1 MNILHG
7 QCREAGQS
15 SWVREHDFG
24 QCIVMLLAKPRG
36 VAGVD
41 VMKIGQ
47 RVGREHLKVDAGRV
61 HIGQPDIGLHKRAA
75 LVANTIE
82 AIISHPKPGCSR
94 FGVADLRSVSSGGTH
109 RARQHRVGMNI
120 N

>member
-1 MNILHG
+1 M
-7 QCREAGQS
+7 
-15 SWVREHDFG
+15 REHDLG
-24 QCIVMLLAKPRG
+24 QCIVMLLAKPHG

-47 RVGREHLKVDAGRV
+47 GVGREHLKVDAGSV
-61 HIGQPDIGLHKRAA
+61 HIGQPDIGLHERAA
-75 LVANTIE
+75 LVANAIE
-82 AIISHPKPGCSR
+82 AIISDPEPGCSR
-94 FGVADLRSVSSGGTH
+94 FGVADLRSVSPRGTH